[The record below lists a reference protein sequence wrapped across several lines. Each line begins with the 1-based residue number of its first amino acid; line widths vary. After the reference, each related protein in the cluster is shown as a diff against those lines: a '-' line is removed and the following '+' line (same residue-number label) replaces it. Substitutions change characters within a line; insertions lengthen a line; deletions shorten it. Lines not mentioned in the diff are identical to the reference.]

1 MRSLLFLAAL
11 GCDSSTPPD
20 RSVEAAG
27 PYAVGTSRFEAS
39 TYVLQA
45 WYPTDAVPAQV
56 AIEQLEISP
65 QRETYAGLLAS
76 ASACPTRTLEVA
88 VDAAPLPG
96 PFPFVLL
103 SHCHSCTRL
112 SNATT
117 ALRLASHGF
126 VALSI
131 DHAGDTLWDQLA
143 GNAGALDAEA
153 LQNRVDAIG
162 IALDATSPMLAGADR
177 SNIGI
182 VGHSFGGVTAG
193 RVAQLDARITSAAS
207 LAAPMEN
214 PLIPGVKLS
223 EINKP
228 VWFLVA
234 QEDNSITEFG
244 NKFIR
249 DNFTAAPAEAWKVE
263 VADAGHWSV
272 SDLAGLTPMF
282 APGCGEGVRQTD
294 GTDFSYLDP
303 AAGRELT
310 AAYVTAFFRATLEDD
325 AGARAYLGA
334 AASSGITVE
343 HHD

>member
-1 MRSLLFLAAL
+1 MRLLLFVAVL
-11 GCDSSTPPD
+11 GCGSSTPAD
-20 RSVEAAG
+20 TSVESNG
-27 PYAVGTSRFEAS
+27 IYTVGTSRFEAS
-39 TYVLQA
+39 SYVLQA
-45 WYPTDAVPAQV
+45 WYPTDAVAAPV

-65 QRETYAGLLAS
+65 QRETYAGLLAA
-76 ASACPTRTLEVA
+76 ASSCPTRTLEVA
-88 VDAAPLPG
+88 VDGAPLAG
-96 PFPFVLL
+96 PFPFVVL

-112 SNATT
+112 SNAST
-117 ALRLASHGF
+117 AIRLASHGF

-131 DHAGDTLWDQLA
+131 DHTGDTLWDQLA

-153 LQNRVDAIG
+153 LQRRVDAIG

-177 SNIGI
+177 TKIGI

-214 PLIPGVKLS
+214 PLIPGVKLA
-223 EINKP
+223 EITKP

-249 DNFTAAPAEAWKVE
+249 DNFAAAPDEAWKIE

-272 SDLAGLTPMF
+272 SDLAGLTSMF
-282 APGCGEGVRQTD
+282 APGCGDGVRQTD
-294 GTDFSYLDP
+294 GTDFRYLDP
-303 AAGRELT
+303 AAGRDLT
-310 AAYVTAFFRATLEDD
+310 AGYVTAFFRATLEDD
-325 AGARAYLGA
+325 AGARAYLGTA
-334 AASSGITVE
+334 ATSGVIVD